1 MKSIHFLFIL
11 MLLSACTSSLKVT
24 TDYDKNANFSQY
36 KTFAL
41 VAPIDDKHRSISQL
55 NQQRINSAVVGEMAR
70 KGFTQAGDNADLMV
84 SLAVIIKNK
93 QNVTAY
99 TDYYG
104 YGGYYRPWGWGGV
117 GMGTGYT
124 TYNVQNYKDGSL
136 IIDIADAK
144 TKNLVWEG
152 VGNKEID
159 GPVQDPDA
167 AIQAAVTKIMASF
180 PPGHAGPG
188 SGK

>member
-1 MKSIHFLFIL
+1 MKSISFSLFAIL
-11 MLLSACTSSLKVT
+11 LLSACTSSLKVT
-24 TDYDKNANFSQY
+24 TDYDKNASFSQY
-36 KTFAL
+36 KTFSL
-41 VAPIDDKHRSISQL
+41 VSPIDDKHRSVSPL
-55 NQQRINSAVVGEMAR
+55 NQQRINNSVVAELTR
-70 KGFTQAGDNADLMV
+70 KGFAQNDGTPDLMV
-84 SLAVIIKNK
+84 SLAVIVKNK
-93 QNVTAY
+93 QNVSAY

-117 GMGTGYT
+117 GMGTTYT
-124 TYNVQNYKDGSL
+124 TYNVQNYKEGSL

-167 AIQAAVTKIMASF
+167 AIQAAVSKIMASF
-180 PPGHAGPG
+180 PPGGAGT
-188 SGK
+188 GK